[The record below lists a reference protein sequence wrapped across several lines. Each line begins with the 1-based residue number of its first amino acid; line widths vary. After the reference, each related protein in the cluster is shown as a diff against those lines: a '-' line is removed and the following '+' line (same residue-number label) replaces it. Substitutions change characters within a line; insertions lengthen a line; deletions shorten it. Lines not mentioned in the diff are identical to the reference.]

1 MSISIKCH
9 IPQDVAHAFTA
20 PPGREAF
27 FCYTRNFA
35 YIKHTM
41 QVHIKTIHGT
51 SAAAGW
57 AGPRSVVIDR
67 TPRAGGLGIGF
78 SGEEL
83 FMMAIGASLCNDLLP
98 EAATRGIEIA
108 HVEIIVNGDWS
119 GEPHR
124 RRTSGT
130 TSGWNLRAAQ
140 GCGRPDQ
147 AYGPGG
153 GNTLLTQNRHT
164 GKTERDRRGETG
176 RLNRR

>member
-1 MSISIKCH
+1 ML
-9 IPQDVAHAFTA
+9 FTA
-20 PPGREAF
+20 PPGPGRHF
-27 FCYTRNFA
+27 FVITRKFA

-83 FMMAIGASLCNDLLP
+83 FMMAIGASLCNDLYR
-98 EAATRGIEIA
+98 EAAARGIEIA

-119 GEPHR
+119 GEPALAKNIR
-124 RRTSGT
+124 YDIRLESPAPRKDVED
-130 TSGWNLRAAQ
+130 LI
-140 GCGRPDQ
+140 
-147 AYGPGG
+147 
-153 GNTLLTQNRHT
+153 RHT
-164 GKTERDRRGETG
+164 DQVAEIPYSLRTG
-176 RLNRR
+176 TQVKLNTIDVVKQGV